1 MIGIKKE
8 HFWQSAATSD
18 RKIFKKKN
26 PTTTTT
32 PKHMRYHLT
41 NHVLILTTYAA
52 LYISEQN
59 TTDI

>member
-18 RKIFKKKN
+18 RKILKKK
-26 PTTTTT
+26 PTTTQ
-32 PKHMRYHLT
+32 KHMRYHLT
-41 NHVLILTTYAA
+41 NHVLILPTYAA